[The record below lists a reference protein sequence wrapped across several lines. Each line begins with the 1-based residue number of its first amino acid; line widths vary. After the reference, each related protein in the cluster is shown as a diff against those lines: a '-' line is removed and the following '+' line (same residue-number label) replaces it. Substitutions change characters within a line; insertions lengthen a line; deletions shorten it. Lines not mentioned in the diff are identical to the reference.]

1 MTSSS
6 GSDWETDDDAG
17 VPGIQTLPLRPVPEH
32 VSRPGDKLCD
42 VCKRLELSPRRFV
55 VLPGDEEWNKP
66 NKPDELNI
74 HLGPV
79 RDMRGKTDCPLCRL
93 VLVALGGDEVP
104 TQEDGV
110 PTEVVMSWNTN
121 GPYPDPSAPWNHRPE
136 VRLLRP
142 YLRKLGGGFVSKRLN
157 LFPEITLLA
166 NDSPTESVTYF
177 IRPVRQDM
185 IDFDLV
191 RNWLALCQTKHG
203 KGCRQNPILKE
214 LNRSH
219 PAKEVPDFRCIDVE
233 EDCLVILPAGCRYS
247 ALSYVWGPKKF
258 FSTVTSNVKSLEE
271 PGALRKS
278 EYLDQIPPTIKDAIH
293 VAKEIGMRHLWVDN
307 LCIIQDD
314 PEIKGETIKK
324 MDLVYAAADLVIVAA
339 GSETAYS
346 GIAGVHPGS
355 RTSRQPIEE
364 IAPGFRLAFRSRY
377 ANSME
382 GVPYKSRGWTFQ
394 ETHFALRSLV
404 FIDGTVAFSC
414 QGNDAWEEHV
424 FEPPHELRGQGGGRG
439 GAYEGDDIGTYE
451 WLIQGYSERSLS
463 YETDVYNAWAGVS
476 RELICRLDTDLC
488 HGIPTVYFD
497 WFLLW
502 GPLSYQAR
510 RLSTQS
516 GLPVGP
522 SWSWSG
528 WVGCSW
534 PRMWDWYNRS
544 IARIR
549 KAIRRRTWIIWYQRK
564 GHDSTECKRLVRH
577 HDVSD
582 TAGLTFKPNR
592 NFYGRKVPRRFGYLD
607 CSRVEPTELALTD
620 VNPPKYLDDILS
632 NHPGSGFLQFW
643 TVSLTLRL
651 AEPTSPDTHRGPV
664 HRRQRLGIFGRSG
677 RELGTITV
685 QPAWL
690 EDNPVPQEREF
701 ILICEGRDERA
712 ENGRIDEE
720 DGWRYMAMLIEW
732 RDKNREKSAMGS
744 VSYEG
749 KPSMYAERVAIGS
762 VGKTDLK
769 EALGEGPVWKE
780 IVLG

>member
-1 MTSSS
+1 MTSNSA
-6 GSDWETDDDAG
+6 SDWESDDDSAVLG
-17 VPGIQTLPLRPVPEH
+17 TQTLPLRPVPEH
-32 VSRPGDKLCD
+32 LSRPGDKLCD
-42 VCKRLELSPRRFV
+42 VCKRLKLNPRRFV
-55 VLPGDEEWNKP
+55 VLPGDQEWNKP
-66 NKPDELNI
+66 NKPEKLDI
-74 HLGPV
+74 HLGSV
-79 RDMRGKTDCPLCRL
+79 RDMRDKADF
-93 VLVALGGDEVP
+93 P
-104 TQEDGV
+104 TLEDGA
-110 PTEVVMSWNTN
+110 PTEVVMSWNTT
-121 GPYPDPSAPWNHRPE
+121 GPFPDPSAPWNHRPE

-142 YLRKLGGGFVSKRLN
+142 YLQKLVGGFVSKRLN

-166 NDSPTESVTYF
+166 NDSPTVSLTYF
-177 IRPVRQDM
+177 IRPVRPDM
-185 IDFDLV
+185 VDFDLV
-191 RNWLALCQTKHG
+191 RRWLALCQTKHG
-203 KGCRQNPILKE
+203 KRCRQDPILKE

-219 PAKEVPDFRCIDVE
+219 PAQEVPDLRCIDVE
-233 EDCLVILPAGCRYS
+233 EDCLVILPAGGRYA
-247 ALSYVWGPKKF
+247 ALSYAWGPKKF

-271 PGALRKS
+271 PGALSKS
-278 EYLDQIPPTIKDAIH
+278 EYLDQIPPTIKDATH
-293 VAKEIGMRHLWVDN
+293 VAKEMGMRYLWVDN

-346 GIAGVHPGS
+346 GIAGVHSGS

-377 ANSME
+377 ADSMQN
-382 GVPYKSRGWTFQ
+382 VPYSSRGWTFQ

-404 FIDGTVAFSC
+404 FIDGTVAFRC
-414 QGNDAWEEHV
+414 QGNDAWEELV
-424 FEPPHELRGQGGGRG
+424 FERPHELRGQGGTRG
-439 GAYEGDDIGTYE
+439 GAYEGDDIRSYE
-451 WLIQGYSERSLS
+451 GLIQGYSERALS
-463 YETDVYNAWAGVS
+463 YETDVYNAFAGVS
-476 RELICRLDTDLC
+476 RELMCRLNTDVC

-502 GPLSYQAR
+502 GPLSDHAR
-510 RLSTQS
+510 RLSKRA

-534 PRMWDWYNRS
+534 PRMCDWYNRS

-549 KAIRRRTWIIWYQRK
+549 KAIRKRTHR
-564 GHDSTECKRLVRH
+564 DAN
-577 HDVSD
+577 D
-582 TAGLTFKPNR
+582 TAGLSLKPDR
-592 NFYGRKVPRRFGYLD
+592 NFYGRKVRRRFDGFD
-607 CSRVEPTELALTD
+607 CSRVEPSELVLTN
-620 VNPPKYLDDILS
+620 VNAPKYLDDILS
-632 NHPGSGFLQFW
+632 NHPGSGFLRFW

-651 AEPTSPDTHRGPV
+651 AEPTSPDTYRGPA
-664 HRRQRLGIFGRSG
+664 HRRRRLGIFGRSG

-690 EDNPVPQEREF
+690 DDNPVPQDREF

-732 RDKNREKSAMGS
+732 RDKNGAKSALGS
-744 VSYEG
+744 VAYEG
-749 KPSMYAERVAIGS
+749 KPIMYAERVAIGS

-769 EALGEGPVWKE
+769 EALEEGPVWKE